1 MKEHS
6 RFTRE
11 NLLLILIA
19 ITFGLTGFYIWFGY
33 LNSDALEDDIH
44 PVAGSI
50 TLTLLTIAGIWM
62 MG

>member
-1 MKEHS
+1 M
-6 RFTRE
+6 
-11 NLLLILIA
+11 LLILIA